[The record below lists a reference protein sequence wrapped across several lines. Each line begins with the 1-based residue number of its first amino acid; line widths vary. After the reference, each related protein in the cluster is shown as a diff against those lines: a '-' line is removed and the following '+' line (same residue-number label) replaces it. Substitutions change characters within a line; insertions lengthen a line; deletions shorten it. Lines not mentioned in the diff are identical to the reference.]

1 MATFKIEIDAPPE
14 RVFDYLADVRRH
26 TEWANPKA
34 KMRAEQTSG
43 DGPGPGATYRTQGV
57 FVNKPVSADLTV
69 TAFDRPSRFAI
80 RSDQHQ
86 EGKKEVWYQNDFTLE
101 PRGAGTELIK
111 RTSSNSN
118 PVMLFIAYPAI
129 RGDAMTSLKNLKAKV
144 ESGI

>member
-34 KMRAEQTSG
+34 KMKAEQTAG
-43 DGPGPGATYRTQGV
+43 DGPGADATYHTQGI

-69 TAFDRPSRFAI
+69 TAFERPRRFAI

-86 EGKKEVWYQNDFTLE
+86 EGKKEVWYLNDYTLQ
-101 PRGAGTELIK
+101 PRGAGTEVTK
-111 RTSSNSN
+111 HMTSNSN
-118 PVMLFIAYPAI
+118 PVMLFVAYPAI
-129 RGDAMTSLKNLKAKV
+129 RGDAMTSLKNLKTKV
-144 ESGI
+144 ESGV